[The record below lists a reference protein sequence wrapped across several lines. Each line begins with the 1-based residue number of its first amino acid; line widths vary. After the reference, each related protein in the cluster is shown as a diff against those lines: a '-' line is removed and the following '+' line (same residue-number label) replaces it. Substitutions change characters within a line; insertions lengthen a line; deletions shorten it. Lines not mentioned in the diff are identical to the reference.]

1 MQLSHPWMTEK
12 RGLRG
17 LTWLS
22 GTAGICD
29 FVGSFPPFTSP
40 TSSQPFTRQKRER
53 GEVERE
59 RSEFHFF
66 LLWTR
71 KWQQPSLLN
80 HHQPTS
86 LGPRIH
92 VPSEKFPEFQMLHN
106 HKKLS
111 VAGKTTPLREHKAN
125 HSPRP
130 WTVRGR
136 IISPHLGLKP

>member
-106 HKKLS
+106 HKNSLWLAKPHRCES
-111 VAGKTTPLREHKAN
+111 TKQII
-125 HSPRP
+125 
-130 WTVRGR
+130 VRGR
-136 IISPHLGLKP
+136 GQCEAGSYPPTWD